1 MRHPSSHWKLRVAVI
16 DQVQTSLARVRLKF
30 LLGELVLASWRPRLV
45 VADPLHFGIPD
56 WPDEPKVMQAAL
68 PADADGFLCRKV
80 DAQRFPPGTDR
91 YGEFIRYVGYRDVLH
106 YVQIAGSFDEYLKRF
121 STKSRH
127 NLARS
132 VRHFLA
138 RDPRRNGCEIYTQPD
153 EMARFQSEAT
163 AVSQHTYQTRLLG
176 AGFRSDADYLQ
187 GMVAAA
193 ERGDARGY
201 LLRDSE
207 RAIAFAWCRR
217 KGNSLVYDTI
227 GYLPECA
234 KLSPGS
240 VLLYLILQDLF
251 NNRRYAMLDF
261 GPGEAQYKSMFG
273 TGQYTFE
280 DVYLFRRT
288 MRHHLLVSAHYRLGN
303 LSSSAGAALE
313 RLGLKKK
320 VKKLIRSLK
329 R

>member
-1 MRHPSSHWKLRVAVI
+1 MAAI
-16 DQVQTSLARVRLKF
+16 DHAQTSLSRPRLKF
-30 LLGELVLASWRPRLV
+30 LLGELVLANWRPRLL
-45 VADPLHFGIPD
+45 VADPLQFGVAD
-56 WPDEPKVMQAAL
+56 WPDAPEVMQATL

-80 DAQRFPPGTDR
+80 SVERFAPGIGR
-91 YGEFIRYVGYRDVLH
+91 YGEFICYVDYRNILH
-106 YVQIAGSFDEYLKRF
+106 YTQITGSFDEYLKRF
-121 STKSRH
+121 SKKSRH
-127 NLARS
+127 NLVRS

-138 RDPRRNGCEIYTQPD
+138 RDPLRNGCEIYTTPD
-153 EMARFQSEAT
+153 DMKRFQHEAIT
-163 AVSQHTYQTRLLG
+163 ISQSTYQTRLLG
-176 AGFRSDADYLQ
+176 VGFRSDAETLQ
-187 GMVAAA
+187 NMIAAA

-201 LLRDSE
+201 LLRDGD

-217 KGNSLVYDTI
+217 RGDSLVYDTI

-251 NNRRYAMLDF
+251 SNRLFAMLDF

-273 TGQYTFE
+273 TGHYAFE
-280 DVYLFRRT
+280 DVYLLRRT
-288 MRHHLLVSAHYRLGN
+288 LRHRLLTSAHYWLGN

-313 RLGLKKK
+313 RHGLKKR

>member
-1 MRHPSSHWKLRVAVI
+1 MAAINHAH
-16 DQVQTSLARVRLKF
+16 TSLVRVRLKF
-30 LLGELVLASWRPRLV
+30 LLGELVLASWRPRLL
-45 VADPLHFGIPD
+45 VADPLHFGMPD
-56 WPDEPKVMQAAL
+56 WPEAPEVIQAAL

-80 DAQRFPPGTDR
+80 DVERFTPGIGR
-91 YGEFIRYVGYRDVLH
+91 YGDFICYVGYRDVLH
-106 YVQIAGSFDEYLKRF
+106 FVEITGSFDEYLKRF

-138 RDPRRNGCEIYTQPD
+138 RDPSHNGCEVYTAPD
-153 EMARFQSEAT
+153 EMARFQHEAAAISE
-163 AVSQHTYQTRLLG
+163 STYQTRLLG
-176 AGFRSDADYLQ
+176 AGFRSDAESLQ
-187 GMVAAA
+187 GMVVAA

-201 LLRDSE
+201 LLRDGE

-217 KGNSLVYDTI
+217 KGDSLVYDTI

-251 NNRRYAMLDF
+251 SNRLFAMLDF

-273 TGQYTFE
+273 TGQYAFE
-280 DVYLFRRT
+280 DVYLLRRT
-288 MRHHLLVSAHYRLGN
+288 LRHRLLTSAHYRLGK

-313 RLGLKKK
+313 RHGLKKR
-320 VKKLIRSLK
+320 VKMLFRSLK